1 MMYLVFC
8 LSILFCTT
16 AKYQFLGEQD
26 VIDVVTVS
34 EEEATKLITEG
45 SGPSYLMTKKRVKK
59 SNWFMIRQTM
69 F

>member
-16 AKYQFLGEQD
+16 AMYQFLGEQD

-45 SGPSYLMTKKRVKK
+45 SGPSYLMTKKRVK
-59 SNWFMIRQTM
+59 
-69 F
+69 